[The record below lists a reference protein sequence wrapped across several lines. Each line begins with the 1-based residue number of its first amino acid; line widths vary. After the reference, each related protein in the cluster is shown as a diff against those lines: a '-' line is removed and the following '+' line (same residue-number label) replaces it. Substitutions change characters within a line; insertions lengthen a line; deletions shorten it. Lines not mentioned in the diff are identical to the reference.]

1 MTGSKNP
8 TDKIAELRDL
18 IARHEYLYYTLDNPE
33 ISDGQFDSLV
43 NELKDLEIQY
53 PHLIT
58 EDSPTQRVGGKYL
71 NIFKPVAHQTP
82 MLSMD
87 NCYSEKEF
95 IAWIKRTNLA
105 FENEDIEYI
114 IEPKIDGLSCA
125 IEYKN
130 GIFFRASTRGD
141 GQTGEDVT
149 PNVKTIK
156 SLPLRLQGKKI
167 PEYFEVRGEVFI
179 DKKDFDFLREE
190 QITKGIEPFANP
202 RNAAAGSLRQKD
214 SNITAKRKLK
224 FYTHSYGS
232 IEGADKPLTHSDY
245 LDYCAKLGIPLPA
258 MRKIFKTSEEII
270 NFYNDYAN
278 KRFQLPYE
286 IDGLVIKVNS
296 FSQQSF
302 LGNTAKSPRWAIAF
316 KYPAQQATTLVEDV
330 IFSIGRTGVIT
341 PVAKLKPVKC
351 AGVLIS
357 NSTLHNFD
365 EIERLGLKVGD
376 TVIIERAGEVIP
388 KVIKVVV
395 SGRTGKEKEI
405 LIPKFCPSCKK
416 DIYKD
421 IKEVAYKCLN
431 PLCPAQIKRSIFH
444 FVSRG
449 AMNIDGLGEFIVEQL
464 TDKKLIKNYADIYD
478 LKKEDLLGLDL
489 FKDKRANNII
499 GEIEKSKTQ
508 PLSKVLFALGIKQV
522 GEKNALILADH
533 YKNIQNIMKADLE
546 DLSQIDEIGPIIAQ
560 SIKEFFNREEVK
572 NIINKFIAAGLNF
585 QEPEKE
591 EANLKFS
598 GKTFVFTGELESMS
612 RSEAINALREL
623 GGKDSTSVSN
633 KTSFVVAGNNPGSKF
648 KKAEKL
654 QVKILT
660 EKEFIEMMGTKR
672 S

>member
-1 MTGSKNP
+1 MGNKNP
-8 TDKIAELRDL
+8 ADKITELRDL
-18 IARHEYLYYTLDNPE
+18 IARHEYLYYTLDNSE
-33 ISDGQFDSLV
+33 ISDGQFDSLM

-53 PHLIT
+53 PNLIT
-58 EDSPTQRVGGKYL
+58 EDSPTQRVGGAYAD
-71 NIFKPVAHQTP
+71 IFKSVEHLTP

-95 IAWIKRTNLA
+95 LTWIKRVNSV
-105 FENEDIEYI
+105 FKNEDLEYI

-141 GQTGEDVT
+141 GKTGEDVT

-156 SLPLRLQGKKI
+156 SIPLKLQGKNLPK
-167 PEYFEVRGEVFI
+167 YFEIRGEIFI

-190 QITKGIEPFANP
+190 QVNKGSEPFANP

-232 IEGADKPLTHSDY
+232 IEGADKPSKHSDY
-245 LDYCAKLGIPLPA
+245 LDYCAKLGIPIPA
-258 MRKIFKTSEEII
+258 MRKIFKTSGEII

-286 IDGLVIKVNS
+286 IDGLVIKINQYN
-296 FSQQSF
+296 QQTV

-316 KYPAQQATTLVEDV
+316 KYPAQQATTIIEDV
-330 IFSIGRTGVIT
+330 FFSVGRTGVIT
-341 PVAKLKPVKC
+341 PVARLKPVKC
-351 AGVLIS
+351 SGVVIS

-376 TVIIERAGEVIP
+376 KVVIERAGEVIP
-388 KVIKVVV
+388 KVIKVIA
-395 SGRTGKEKEI
+395 GDRTGKEKEI

-421 IKEVAYKCLN
+421 AKEVAYKCLN

-449 AMNIDGLGEFIVEQL
+449 AMNIDGLGESIVDQL
-464 TDKKLIKNYADIYD
+464 ADRKLIKNYADIYD

-489 FKDKRANNII
+489 FKDKRADNII
-499 GEIEKSKTQ
+499 REIEKSKIQ
-508 PLSKVLFALGIKQV
+508 PLSKLLFALGIKQV
-522 GEKNALILADH
+522 GEKNALILACH

-546 DLSQIDEIGPIIAQ
+546 DLSQIDEIGPIIAE

-572 NIINKFIAAGLNF
+572 NIINKFVAAGLNL

-591 EANLKFS
+591 EANLKFT

-612 RSEAINALREL
+612 RSEAINTLREL
-623 GGKDSTSVSN
+623 GGKDSTSVSK
-633 KTSFVVAGNNPGSKF
+633 KTSFVVAGANPGSKF

-654 QVKILT
+654 QVKIIT
-660 EKEFIEMMGTKR
+660 EKEFREMMGTKR